1 MLSTD
6 TAPESLQEDKLTLH
20 PGALAHSWMSWEN
33 LTLNPAACH
42 VTEEELGSKLIL
54 GKACTHI
61 THKPVP

>member
-6 TAPESLQEDKLTLH
+6 TAPEPLQEGELALL
-20 PGALAHSWMSWEN
+20 PGSLARSWMSWEN
-33 LTLNPAACH
+33 LALKPAACH
-42 VTEEELGSKLIL
+42 VPEDELGSKLML